1 MAEQEPWDDTL
12 VYDWNAAGG
21 DLARPLTHRVMV
33 LDETLRDGLQSPS
46 IIDPPLKAKR
56 ELLRRMDAIGV
67 DVADLGLPGAGA
79 RVARHV
85 AELCATI
92 RDEGLSVRAACA
104 GRTLASDIEPIIQ
117 ISRETG
123 VIVEILTFL
132 GASPIRAYAEGW
144 TLTQMRKLAADAVRM
159 GTDAGLPVAF
169 VTEDTLR
176 AHPDV
181 LSELYRAALG
191 EGATRIIICDTV
203 GHATPDG
210 VRANVTWHKELLD
223 KLGRSDVGLDYHGH
237 DDRWLGTI
245 NTLTAARAGCDRLHA
260 TALGI
265 GERVGNTGLDVLLVN
280 MNLLGWRDTDLP
292 ALPAYCEQASIAT
305 GRPIPANY
313 PAIGRD
319 AFRTTSGIHA
329 AAILKARRRHGEWL
343 ADRIYSGV
351 PANLLGRHQEI
362 DVGYMSGASN
372 VQAWLEE
379 HGQEARDEVVA
390 AIVRA
395 AKRSHRTFR
404 DEEVT
409 ALVAAALEELA
420 ATAAGSGDAP
430 AEP

>member
-1 MAEQEPWDDTL
+1 MAGQEPWDDTL

-21 DLARPLTHRVMV
+21 DLAKPLTHRVMV

-46 IIDPPLKAKR
+46 VIDPPLKAKK

-67 DVADLGLPGAGA
+67 DVADLGLPGASA

-85 AELCATI
+85 AELCATL

-104 GRTLASDIEPIIQ
+104 ARTLASDIEPIISV
-117 ISRETG
+117 SRETG

-144 TLTQMRKLAADAVRM
+144 TLGQMRKLAADAVKM

-176 AHPDV
+176 AHPAV

-210 VRANVTWHKELLD
+210 VRANVEWHRELLD
-223 KLGRSDVGLDYHGH
+223 KLGRGDVGLDFHGH

-245 NTLTAARAGCDRLHA
+245 NTLAAARAGCDRLHA

-280 MNLLGWRDTDLP
+280 MNLLGWRETDLL
-292 ALPAYCEQASIAT
+292 ALPAYCEQASLAT

-319 AFRTTSGIHA
+319 AFRTASGIHA
-329 AAILKARRRHGEWL
+329 SAILKARRRHGDWL
-343 ADRIYSGV
+343 ADRVYSAI
-351 PANLLGRHQEI
+351 PAELLGRHQEI
-362 DVGYMSGASN
+362 DVGCMSGASN
-372 VQAWLEE
+372 VQAWLEA
-379 HGQEARDEVVA
+379 HGREAPADVVA
-390 AIVRA
+390 AVVRA
-395 AKRSHRTFR
+395 AKRSHRTLR
-404 DEEVT
+404 DDELE
-409 ALVAAALEELA
+409 ALVAATVAELA
-420 ATAAGSGDAP
+420 AAGAAPS
-430 AEP
+430 E